1 MSLTQKYGLKHEFL
15 IGLEGVIQ
23 AYESER
29 AEEARRKDISRERW
43 NEFFSFFSWKSI
55 PSFRISSGGAAIYES
70 HRIRIS
76 AVVAGAIGV
85 AALGGIGAY
94 NAIQSQNN
102 FSYNIPGIQL
112 PFDSPSA
119 QEEQKQSKKIGSSN
133 AKIVYDRKD
142 VTVPAPEQGEKKTE
156 DVQYSPPAAQET
168 YVDERPTKRQRQRPA
183 KESNSDYG
191 SPERASAS
199 GRSTTSSNYTS
210 QPKEDSAPKLKYN
223 PNIADEVTTKASE
236 VNTSSSGGGDVEGVL
251 YDPSTKGR
259 TRGYG
264 DYEKGGNGGKG

>member
-55 PSFRISSGGAAIYES
+55 PSFRISSGGVAICDS
-70 HRIRIS
+70 HKMKIS
-76 AVVAGAIGV
+76 AIVAGAIGV
-85 AALGGIGAY
+85 ATFGGIGVY

-133 AKIVYDRKD
+133 AKIVYDGKD

-156 DVQYSPPAAQET
+156 DVQ
-168 YVDERPTKRQRQRPA
+168 
-183 KESNSDYG
+183 
-191 SPERASAS
+191 
-199 GRSTTSSNYTS
+199 
-210 QPKEDSAPKLKYN
+210 
-223 PNIADEVTTKASE
+223 
-236 VNTSSSGGGDVEGVL
+236 
-251 YDPSTKGR
+251 
-259 TRGYG
+259 
-264 DYEKGGNGGKG
+264 